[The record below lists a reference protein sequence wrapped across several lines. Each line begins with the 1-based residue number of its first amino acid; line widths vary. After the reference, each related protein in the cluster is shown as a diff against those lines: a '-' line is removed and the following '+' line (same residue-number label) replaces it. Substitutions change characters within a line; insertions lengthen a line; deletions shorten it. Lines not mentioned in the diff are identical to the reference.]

1 MSTARPLYRTVLE
14 DAFTFT
20 RRNPHL
26 WPLGFLAGAML
37 TGSAYDLLIR
47 IWNTVLGMAVSYRYG
62 FGFPV
67 AAGRAIHT
75 IQTEHFFDFAS
86 RFPWWFPGAIA
97 FVLVF
102 GALVIWLCVVCQG
115 ALLDAVAAAEEK
127 KLPNLQSFFRRGMR
141 TFWPILGIN
150 ILVRMIAGFAMLL
163 VAALLLLTLQ
173 YSSPFLMGVCIAA
186 FVILIPLAF
195 VVISAA
201 FFASLG
207 VVRFKE
213 SAGIALRNAL
223 RLVMKHWLVVLE
235 TAALVTLMD
244 VVFLLGIVFLLT
256 VVTVPFFILFLVAA
270 TFKAGLASFVLS
282 AILFLLVVFLLLACL
297 SAVVTFHYAV
307 WTLLA
312 ERLHKGKAIAK
323 IVRVAESI
331 RAALRGARP

>member
-1 MSTARPLYRTVLE
+1 MITARPLYRAVLQ
-14 DAFTFT
+14 DALTFT

-26 WPLGFLAGAML
+26 WPLGFLGGAML

-47 IWNTVLGMAVSYRYG
+47 MWNSVLGMAVSYRYG

-67 AAGRAIHT
+67 AAGRAMHT
-75 IQTEHFFDFAS
+75 IRQEHFFDFAS

-102 GALVIWLCVVCQG
+102 GALVIWLSVVCQG

-127 KLPNLQSFFRRGMR
+127 KQPNLQTFFRRGMR

-150 ILVRMIAGFAMLL
+150 ILVRVIAGFAMLL
-163 VAALLLLTLQ
+163 VAVLLLLTLQ
-173 YSSPFLMGVCIAA
+173 YSSPFLLGVCIAA

-201 FFASLG
+201 FFAALG
-207 VVRFKE
+207 VVRFEE
-213 SAGIALRNAL
+213 SAGVALRNAIN
-223 RLVMKHWLVVLE
+223 LVMKNWLVVIE
-235 TAALVTLMD
+235 TAALVTVLD

-256 VVTVPFFILFLVAA
+256 VVTVPFFILFLV
-270 TFKAGLASFVLS
+270 TASFQAAFASLALT
-282 AILFLLVVFLLLACL
+282 AILFLIVIFLLVASL

-307 WTLLA
+307 WALLA
-312 ERLHKGKAIAK
+312 ERLHKGKAVAK
-323 IVRVAESI
+323 VLRVAETV
-331 RAALRGARP
+331 RAALSSARA